1 VTRPGMKPAVRDSLP
16 AGVRMLPA
24 GIRVR
29 PAEPADMPACARIW
43 RDGIND
49 YLGRLNQREIPDDLA
64 AISRLHAHLLA
75 TDPATFLVAVRGGEA
90 ERDGELVVAFGAAAR
105 RDDVW
110 FLSMLFVVPGEQGAG
125 VGRALLEQILP
136 ADGDPALATATDSQ
150 QPISNALYAAYGMVP
165 RMPLLSLV
173 GRPAGPGPFGAL
185 PAGVEAVP
193 FDDLSGD
200 GHRELAGAVDALD
213 REVVGFAHPA
223 DHRFLRIEGRRG
235 FLFRDGERILGY
247 GYAAGS
253 GRVGPIAVRD
263 EALLAP
269 ALGHVLAA
277 VEPRGA
283 SALWVPGLADRAVVP
298 LLRAGFRLDQFP
310 VLLCWTRPFADFRR
324 YVPISPGLL

>member
-1 VTRPGMKPAVRDSLP
+1 VTRPGVKTAVRDRLP
-16 AGVRMLPA
+16 AGV
-24 GIRVR
+24 RVR
-29 PAEPADMPACARIW
+29 PAEPADLPACARIW

-49 YLGRLNQREIPDDLA
+49 YLRRLNQREIPDDLA

-75 TDPATFLVAVRGGEA
+75 TDPGMFLVAVR
-90 ERDGELVVAFGAAAR
+90 GELVVAFGAAAR
-105 RDDVW
+105 RDDLW

-136 ADGDPALATATDSQ
+136 ADGDPVLATATDSQ

-173 GRPAGPGPFGAL
+173 GRPVGPEPFGAF
-185 PAGVEAVP
+185 PAGVAAVP
-193 FDDLSGD
+193 FEDLAAED
-200 GHRELAGAVDALD
+200 HRELAGAVDAID
-213 REVVGFAHPA
+213 REVAGFAHPA
-223 DHRFLRIEGRRG
+223 DHRFLRLEGRRG
-235 FLFRDGERILGY
+235 FLFRAGERVLGY
-247 GYAAGS
+247 GYAGES

-263 EALLAP
+263 EGLLAP

-283 SALWVPGLADRAVVP
+283 SAMWVPGLADRAVVP

>member
-1 VTRPGMKPAVRDSLP
+1 VTRPAVRPAPPDRLP
-16 AGVRMLPA
+16 AGVRL
-24 GIRVR
+24 R
-29 PAEPADMPACARIW
+29 PAEPSDLPACARIW

-49 YLGRLNQREIPDDLA
+49 YLRRLNQREIPDDLA

-75 TDPATFLVAVRGGEA
+75 TDPATFVVAVRAG
-90 ERDGELVVAFGAAAR
+90 LVIAFGAAIR
-105 RDDVW
+105 RADAW
-110 FLSMLFVVPGEQGAG
+110 FLSMLFVEPGEQGAG
-125 VGRALLEQILP
+125 LGRALLERILP

-150 QPISNALYAAYGMVP
+150 QPISNALYAKYGMVP

-173 GRPAGPGPFGAL
+173 GRPAGREPFGAL

-193 FDDLSGD
+193 LDDPSSDGD
-200 GHRELAGAVDALD
+200 VQLAQAIDALD
-213 REVVGFAHPA
+213 REVLGFAHPA
-223 DHRFLRIEGRRG
+223 DHRFLRLEGRRG
-235 FLFRDGERILGY
+235 FLFRDGDQVLGY
-247 GYAAGS
+247 GYAGES

-269 ALGHVLAA
+269 ALGHVLTA

-310 VLLCWTRPFADFRR
+310 VLLCWNRPFADFRR